1 MDQMEIKSFPT
12 VIIRKFLLFSSPAL
26 YNFLVCYDVVR
37 ARERERER
45 ERQFIFGVVPER
57 IRRNPK

>member
-12 VIIRKFLLFSSPAL
+12 VIIRKFLLFSSP
-26 YNFLVCYDVVR
+26 
-37 ARERERER
+37 RERERER
-45 ERQFIFGVVPER
+45 EREGERQFIFGVVPER

>member
-1 MDQMEIKSFPT
+1 MDQMETKSFPT

-37 ARERERER
+37 KRERERER
-45 ERQFIFGVVPER
+45 ERENVNLLSGLFQNE
-57 IRRNPK
+57 

>member
-12 VIIRKFLLFSSPAL
+12 VIIHTFLLFSSLAK

-37 ARERERER
+37 QRERER
-45 ERQFIFGVVPER
+45 ERQFIFRVVQEQ

>member
-37 ARERERER
+37 KRERERENVNLFSGLFQN
-45 ERQFIFGVVPER
+45 E
-57 IRRNPK
+57 